1 MCEGSARC
9 LAGVCGQR
17 ECASFGLM
25 LCALGKRC
33 FHQGRHRLGIVR
45 GIVQKQHVCLLF
57 LLFLASRIIFQG
69 RIFMAQRI
77 TAPETKEAATKKTAM
92 GVVGQSSATH
102 AGPAVKARLVNNQ

>member
-1 MCEGSARC
+1 
-9 LAGVCGQR
+9 
-17 ECASFGLM
+17 M

-69 RIFMAQRI
+69 RIFRAQRI

-92 GVVGQSSATH
+92 GAVGQSSATH